1 MNPNKSISSAR
12 MLYIPHGGGPLPL
25 LGEPHHQGMVD
36 FLHHIT
42 PSLGSPAAILVI
54 SAHWEEPVATITS
67 ATQPPLF
74 YDYYGFPEEAYQ
86 IKYPAPGDPIL
97 AGKVFNAL
105 QAHGIPAKMDDK
117 RGFDHGMFVPLKL
130 MYPDASIPVVQL
142 SLLAGLDP
150 AEHIRMGN
158 ALADLQNEN
167 ILILGSGFSF
177 HNMNAFFY
185 GRSADGSDPHNEAF
199 QRWLIQ
205 TCTVEGIDKPNREER
220 LINWESAPYA
230 RYCHPREEHL
240 LPLHVCA
247 GISDAPG
254 KLVFEG
260 EVIGKKAIAVL
271 W

>member
-1 MNPNKSISSAR
+1 MNSNKSNSSPR
-12 MLYIPHGGGPLPL
+12 ILYIPHGGGPLPL
-25 LGEPHHQGMVD
+25 LGEPHHQGMIN
-36 FLHHIT
+36 FLHGIT
-42 PSLGSPAAILVI
+42 PSLEDLDAILVI

-67 ATQPPLF
+67 AAQPPLL
-74 YDYYGFPEEAYQ
+74 YDYYGFPEEAYT
-86 IKYPAPGDPIL
+86 IEYPAPGDPVL
-97 AGKVFNAL
+97 ADKVFHAL
-105 QAHGIPAKMDDK
+105 QAHGIPAKMDEE

-130 MYPDASIPVVQL
+130 MYPEASIPVVQL
-142 SLLAGLDP
+142 SLLANLDP

-185 GRSADGSDPHNEAF
+185 GRSADGSDPRNEAF
-199 QRWLIQ
+199 QRWLIE
-205 TCTVEGIDKPNREER
+205 TCTSDAFDQQEREEH
-220 LINWESAPYA
+220 LMQWESAPQA